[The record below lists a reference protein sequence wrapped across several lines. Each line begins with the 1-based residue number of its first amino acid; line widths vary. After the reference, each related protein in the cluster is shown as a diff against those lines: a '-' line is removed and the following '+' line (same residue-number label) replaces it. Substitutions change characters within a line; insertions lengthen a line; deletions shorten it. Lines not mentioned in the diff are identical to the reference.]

1 MLYGELLVFANC
13 IGFDEEENME
23 SLIACHECDLLQQ
36 SRALPVGA
44 TARCPRCGAVLYRR
58 KRNSLDRVLA
68 LTIAGMVLFIVANVY
83 PFLTFRLEAQKQE
96 TTLITG
102 IIELYHQGMW
112 MVAGVVFLTSIVV
125 PLLELT
131 GMLYVL
137 LPLKF
142 NSRPWKLAF
151 FFRAIRGFK
160 PWGMMEVFMVGI
172 LVAFVKLSKMATIIP
187 GIALLAFFLLIFVLA
202 ASAAALDPHIVWNKL
217 EHRP

>member
-1 MLYGELLVFANC
+1 MDA
-13 IGFDEEENME
+13 
-23 SLIACHECDLLQQ
+23 LIACHECDLLQQ
-36 SRALPVGA
+36 SPALPMGG

-68 LTIAGMVLFIVANVY
+68 LTIAGLILFMVANVY
-83 PFLTFRLEAQKQE
+83 PFLTFRLEARIQE

-112 MVAGVVFLTSIVV
+112 MVAGVVLLTSIVV

-137 LPLKF
+137 LPLKV
-142 NSRPWKLAF
+142 NRCAWKMPL
-151 FFRAIRGFK
+151 FFRTIRIFK

-172 LVAFVKLSKMATIIP
+172 LVAFVKLSKMASIIP
-187 GIALLAFFLLIFVLA
+187 GMALYAFMMLIFVLA
-202 ASAAALDPHIVWNKL
+202 ASAASLDPHIVWNRL
-217 EHRP
+217 EDRR